1 MLHFPAVPKDVE
13 LAQPQTDVLL
23 LAPGDLLDLALLA
36 SKLEQ
41 SETILSINFYSKVPK
56 FTSALVHACN
66 IMVWFAQIEGCP
78 KKQTAAQSSALHPR
92 VPLLQMSH

>member
-41 SETILSINFYSKVPK
+41 SETILSINFYSKVQRSLQHL
-56 FTSALVHACN
+56 FTLVTL
-66 IMVWFAQIEGCP
+66 WFG
-78 KKQTAAQSSALHPR
+78 
-92 VPLLQMSH
+92 LLK

>member
-41 SETILSINFYSKVPK
+41 SETILSINFYSKVQK
-56 FTSALVHACN
+56 SLQHLFTLVTL
-66 IMVWFAQIEGCP
+66 WFG
-78 KKQTAAQSSALHPR
+78 
-92 VPLLQMSH
+92 LLK